1 MILVNISL
9 QLHVM
14 LRRLNKSQFICTL
27 LFGVAIVTL
36 TLSKTVF
43 AACNLTVTNPNDS
56 GVGSLRT
63 AISSASNGNT
73 ICFSIGSGYQTI
85 NAASGYTITHSI
97 TIDGT
102 TQPGFTGAP
111 LIEIN
116 GASAGASTSGLNVTA
131 GNTTIKSLVVNRFAG
146 DGIIFNNNGG
156 NTAQNNYVGTN
167 SSGTGALGNGA
178 SGIGM
183 QTPNNTIRGNLVSG
197 NHGTGIAVTG
207 ASASG
212 NIIAGNHVGTD
223 ASGSYSVGNWA
234 DGILITNAP
243 NNTVGGT
250 SGVTPGGACTGDCN
264 LSSGNGANGIGIWQ
278 SAASGNVV
286 KGNYAG
292 VDNSGRSALPNGD
305 IGFEAQDAPNNTIGG
320 TTPAERNV
328 FSGNVG
334 AGVSLTGSSATG
346 NVVEGNYIGPDV
358 TGSVGIGNHK
368 MGVNIGSPSGGSNNA
383 HGNTIGGTSG
393 TNPSGS
399 CTGTCN
405 VISSNAW
412 NGVYISGSTG
422 GGNSIIGNHIGV
434 SVSGGISMGN
444 VLDGIGIIDSP
455 ANGIGGP
462 VTSARNII
470 SANGANGVVVIGNSS
485 GSNRVEGNYIG
496 EAVNQ
501 GSQPNGGNG
510 VSIAGGIMTAVI
522 SNDIDTNGRMGIDL
536 GNNNFVTPN
545 DGGDPDGGANGT
557 QNFPTLAFA
566 IPYGGGENIVGNLNS
581 LGNTAFRIEFFQSGS
596 AGCDPSGYGEGH
608 DYIGSTNITTNP
620 SGNSSF
626 NVLMP
631 QVLPGFAVTA
641 TAIRMVGQSAV
652 ETSEFSPC
660 AFTPRR
666 HADGALIR
674 PVGSNSIFRVENDGQ
689 NSRIGSSG
697 VLASWNIGAGEFKTA
712 TTADTNQPGGP
723 GVYFREGTVLKGSG
737 PDIYIID
744 QTSTSSYDKRK
755 VTNANSFNSLGYT
768 QADVIQVPDSDIS
781 VVPSGPDV
789 FDASQHPDGTLVK
802 SGGGTLYWLES
813 GQKRLV
819 GTPEVFVSQ
828 RFKASQIKNATS
840 ADMALADGPNM
851 YYREGTLVKG
861 SGPTIY
867 MIDDVG
873 GGNYQRRAIA
883 SPAAFSEL
891 GYSLADVLT
900 VQDYILNIPDGTG
913 V

>member
-1 MILVNISL
+1 LLIYFYSL
-9 QLHVM
+9 LLM
-14 LRRLNKSQFICTL
+14 LRVIRKHFFIFSIVLAIGVLAL
-27 LFGVAIVTL
+27 LWR
-36 TLSKTVF
+36 SDVF
-43 AACNLTVTNPNDS
+43 AACSLTVTNVNDS
-56 GVGSLRT
+56 GAGSFRS
-63 AISSASNGNT
+63 AISSAANGNT

-85 NAASGYTITHSI
+85 NATSGYTITHSI

-102 TQPGFTGAP
+102 SQPGYTGAP

-116 GASAGASTSGLNVTA
+116 GANAGAGTSGLNVTA
-131 GNTTIKSLVVNRFAG
+131 GSTTIKGLIVNRFGG

-156 NTAQNNYVGTN
+156 NTAISNYVGTN
-167 SSGTGALGNGA
+167 SAGTGALGNGA

-212 NIIAGNHVGTD
+212 NVIASNHVGTD

-234 DGILITNAP
+234 DGILLTNAP

-250 SGVTPGGACTGDCN
+250 TGVTIGGSCTGDCN

-286 KGNYAG
+286 VGNYAG
-292 VDNSGRSALPNGD
+292 VDNTGRTALPNGD

-328 FSGNVG
+328 FSGNLG

-346 NVVEGNYIGPDV
+346 NVVEGNFIGPDV
-358 TGSVGIGNHK
+358 TGSIGMGNHK

-383 HGNTIGGTSG
+383 HNNTIGGTTG
-393 TNPSGS
+393 TTPNGS

-405 VISSNAW
+405 VIASNAW

-422 GGNSIIGNHIGV
+422 GSNSIIGNHIGV
-434 SVSGGISMGN
+434 SLSGGNSMGN

-462 VTSARNII
+462 ASSARNII

-496 EAVNQ
+496 EAINQ
-501 GSQPNGGNG
+501 GSQPNGSNG

-557 QNFPTLAFA
+557 QNFPVLAFA
-566 IPYGGGENIVGNLNS
+566 IPYGSGENIVGNLNS

-608 DYIGSTNITTNP
+608 DYIGSANVTTN
-620 SGNSSF
+620 SLGNASF

-631 QVLPGFAVTA
+631 QVPPGFAVTA
-641 TAIRMVGQSAV
+641 TATRMVGQSSI
-652 ETSEFSPC
+652 ETSEFSSC
-660 AFTPRR
+660 VFTPRR

-674 PVGSNSIFRVENDGQ
+674 PSGSNSIFRVENDGQ
-689 NSRIGSSG
+689 NSQIGSSG

-723 GVYFREGTVLKGSG
+723 GVYFREGTVLKGTG

-744 QTSTSSYDKRK
+744 QTGTSSYVKRK
-755 VTNANSFNSLGYT
+755 VTNGASFNALGYT
-768 QADVIQVPDSDIS
+768 PADVIQVPDSNLS
-781 VVPSGPDV
+781 VVPDGPDV

-802 SGGGTLYWLES
+802 SGNGTLYWLEG

-819 GTPEVFVSQ
+819 GTVDVFISQ

-840 ADMALADGPNM
+840 ADVALSDGSNM

-867 MIDDVG
+867 IIDDVG
-873 GGNYQRRAIA
+873 GGNFQRRAVA
-883 SPAAFSEL
+883 SPAAFTEL
-891 GYSLADVLT
+891 GYSTADVLT

>member
-1 MILVNISL
+1 MVFVNISIR
-9 QLHVM
+9 HFM
-14 LRRLNKSQFICTL
+14 LRLLTKFQFIFTF
-27 LFGVAIVTL
+27 LFLASLFTL
-36 TLSKTVF
+36 TLDKTVF
-43 AACNLTVTNPNDS
+43 AACSITVTNVSDS
-56 GVGSLRT
+56 GAGSFRNAL
-63 AISSASNGNT
+63 SSASNGNT
-73 ICFSIGSGYQTI
+73 ICFNIGGGGYETI
-85 NAASGYTITHSI
+85 NATSGYTITHSV

-102 TQPGFTGAP
+102 SQPGYGGAP

-116 GASAGASTSGLNVTA
+116 GAGAGAGTSGLNVTA
-131 GNTTIKSLVVNRFAG
+131 GNTTIKGLIVNRFGG

-156 NTAQNNYVGTN
+156 NTAQSDYVGTN
-167 SSGTGALGNGA
+167 SSGTAAFGNGA

-207 ASASG
+207 AGASG
-212 NIIAGNHVGTD
+212 NVIAGNHVGTD
-223 ASGSYSVGNWA
+223 ATGSYSVGNWA
-234 DGILITNAP
+234 DGILLTNAP

-250 SGVTPGGACTGDCN
+250 NGVTVGGACTGDCN

-278 SAASGNVV
+278 SAATGNVV

-292 VDNSGRSALPNGD
+292 VNNSGRSALPNGD

-320 TTPAERNV
+320 TTDVERNV
-328 FSGNVG
+328 FSGNLG
-334 AGVSLTGSSATG
+334 AGVSLTGSSGTG

-358 TGSVGIGNHK
+358 TGQVGIGNHK

-383 HGNTIGGTSG
+383 HNNTIGGTAG
-393 TNPSGS
+393 TTPAGS

-405 VISSNAW
+405 VIASNAW

-422 GGNSIIGNHIGV
+422 GANSIIGNHIGV
-434 SVSGGISMGN
+434 SASGGNSMGN

-470 SANGANGVVVIGNSS
+470 SANGANGIVVIGNSS

-501 GSQPNGGNG
+501 GSQPNGVNG
-510 VSIAGGIMTAVI
+510 VSVAGGIMTAVI

-545 DGGDPDGGANGT
+545 DGGDPDGGANGS
-557 QNFPTLAFA
+557 QNFPVLSFA
-566 IPYGGGENIVGNLNS
+566 IPYGGSENIVGGLNS
-581 LGNTAFRIEFFQSGS
+581 LGNTAFKIEFFQSP
-596 AGCDPSGYGEGH
+596 GCDPSGYGEGH
-608 DYIGSTNITTNP
+608 DYIGTINVSTNP
-620 SGNSSF
+620 SGNATF
-626 NVLMP
+626 NTLLP
-631 QVLPGFAVTA
+631 QVPPGFAVTA
-641 TAIRMVGQSAV
+641 TATRIVGSTPV
-652 ETSEFSPC
+652 ETSEFSHC
-660 AFTPRR
+660 VFTPRR

-674 PVGSNSIFRVENDGQ
+674 PANSNSIFRVENDGQ
-689 NSRIGSSG
+689 NSQIGSSG
-697 VLASWNIGAGEFKTA
+697 VLASWNISPGEFKTA

-723 GVYFREGTVLKGSG
+723 GVYFREGAVLKGSG

-744 QTSTSSYDKRK
+744 QTGTSSYVKRK
-755 VTNANSFNSLGYT
+755 VTNGDAYNALGYNGG
-768 QADVIQVPDSDIS
+768 DVIQVADSDIN
-781 VVPSGPDV
+781 VVPDGPVISDS
-789 FDASQHPDGTLVK
+789 SQHPDGTLVK
-802 SGGGTLYWLES
+802 SSGGTLYWLEG

-819 GTPEVFVSQ
+819 GTVEVFVSQ
-828 RFKASQIKNATS
+828 RFKASQIKNATT
-840 ADMALADGPNM
+840 ADLALPDGPNM

-867 MIDDVG
+867 IIDDVG
-873 GGNYQRRAIA
+873 GGNFQRRAIA

-891 GYSLADVLT
+891 GYSLSDVLK
-900 VQDYILNIPDGTG
+900 VQDYILSIPDGTG